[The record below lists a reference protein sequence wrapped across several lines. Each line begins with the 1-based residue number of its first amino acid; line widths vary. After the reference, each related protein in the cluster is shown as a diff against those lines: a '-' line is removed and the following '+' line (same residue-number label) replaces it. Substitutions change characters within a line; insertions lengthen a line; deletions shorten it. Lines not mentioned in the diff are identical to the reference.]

1 MYKIINGNC
10 LDVMREKGLQMDLE
24 LINPEDTSNFPY
36 HATDIRNAILNKEFE
51 KLGQC
56 GVRESILAAVGRT
69 QCREGDRRVLRNP
82 LRRASTLGPSSSQT
96 GFGTHAEKARAPT
109 SRF

>member
-1 MYKIINGNC
+1 MAFNIQEENMFEIS
-10 LDVMREKGLQMDLE
+10 V
-24 LINPEDTSNFPY
+24 
-36 HATDIRNAILNKEFE
+36 NKEFE

-56 GVRESILAAVGRT
+56 GGRESILAAVGRT
-69 QCREGDRRVLRNP
+69 QCREGDRRELRNP